1 MSPQYRKEL
10 CQRHF
15 KCALRFYFEEFLEE
29 KLEEFDEFWEESGED
44 FIDFWSEL
52 GHDKRR
58 LLLQECCLK
67 NTTDAVFFLVGP
79 YWLLNCY
86 HALFVKRDVLL
97 KKMRDRLFSEKHVD
111 CNLALDVLYHAA
123 AELSKNR
130 VKDASEI
137 LAAESPRSCINE
149 DFGVALCEISDMLH
163 FVETQDFPAIL
174 QQFRRDTL
182 RLVKDTL
189 ANKKKS
195 GEAVETEESRVA
207 RLEDI
212 GRRMLRVFIMEVVF
226 HENIL
231 AAFREKIARARQEEL
246 IQV

>member
-1 MSPQYRKEL
+1 
-10 CQRHF
+10 
-15 KCALRFYFEEFLEE
+15 
-29 KLEEFDEFWEESGED
+29 
-44 FIDFWSEL
+44 
-52 GHDKRR
+52 
-58 LLLQECCLK
+58 
-67 NTTDAVFFLVGP
+67 
-79 YWLLNCY
+79 
-86 HALFVKRDVLL
+86 VLL

-189 ANKKKS
+189 ANKKKA
-195 GEAVETEESRVA
+195 GEGQVDTEESRVA

-246 IQV
+246 IQEEEEKKKRDEERRTAKREKKAKKRVQKNAVKEEERQKKEEEDAKLKKLEDERKEKQREEQRKKEQVRAEQAKAEAKKDGR